1 MKVIIG
7 AKIYNF
13 EYPYLTRI
21 FAKPFISAAF
31 VIPETKKIT
40 PRITE
45 KKMVLNLFFW
55 EIISKIF

>member
-13 EYPYLTRI
+13 EYPYLTRT

-31 VIPETKKIT
+31 VIPETKKIR
-40 PRITE
+40 PSMID
-45 KKMVLNLFFW
+45 M
-55 EIISKIF
+55 IIVFSF